1 MYDAA
6 SSIMMQKLS
15 QLPGVGQV
23 FVGGSALPAVR
34 VDLNPTA
41 LSKYGISLETVRGV
55 LTQTSVNRPQ
65 GHLSDGERTGRS
77 RRTTSSAMPATICP
91 LS

>member
-23 FVGGSALPAVR
+23 FVAGLRAPGGAGG
-34 VDLNPTA
+34 LNPTA
-41 LSKYGISLETVRGV
+41 LSKYGISLET
-55 LTQTSVNRPQ
+55 
-65 GHLSDGERTGRS
+65 
-77 RRTTSSAMPATICP
+77 SAAC
-91 LS
+91 